1 MAHACIDGDDNCRYA
16 TGQRDDV
23 EDDLRDGELGRQSAA
38 HCGLVLDVWVLGGN
52 CDENVKKRRKNGD
65 KDEKLA
71 GNRLGALVS
80 CCGVAITA
88 ANKKLELIRD

>member
-38 HCGLVLDVWVLGGN
+38 HCGLVLDV
-52 CDENVKKRRKNGD
+52 KREGKWGT
-65 KDEKLA
+65 KMK
-71 GNRLGALVS
+71 S
-80 CCGVAITA
+80 
-88 ANKKLELIRD
+88 